1 MLISKNIHSIFD
13 QGEYAAGVF
22 GDLKRAFDSVNHTI
36 LLQKL
41 EHHSIRG
48 VTKKWF
54 SSYLTKRRQFVAI
67 DSFFSITK
75 NISTGVP
82 QGFGLGAFLFLIYII
97 DLHTC
102 GRHSKTCHFAND
114 TNILHSHKSL
124 EVLVKN
130 VKYDL
135 RFLLAW
141 LKANNF

>member
-1 MLISKNIHSIFD
+1 MLISNNIHNIYD

-22 GDLKRAFDSVNHTI
+22 GDLKRAFYSANHNL

-41 EHHSIRG
+41 EHHDIRG
-48 VTKKWF
+48 VTKIWF
-54 SSYLTKRRQFVAI
+54 SSYLTKRKHFVAT

-75 NISTGVP
+75 NSAGVP
-82 QGFGLGAFLFLIYII
+82 QGPGLGAFLFLIYII

-102 GRHSKTCHFAND
+102 VRHSKTYHFAND
-114 TNILHSHKSL
+114 TNILHSYKLL

-130 VKYDL
+130 VKFDL
-135 RFLLAW
+135 GVLLAW